1 MTLILADIQSA
12 KEDEE
17 LFQRLSSA
25 LTERFPPELQEDGD
39 KLYAALLAAPRGL
52 RAMAGI
58 YDLDV
63 SMSLDDL
70 AWHFGNHNDER
81 FLQETVTSLRELEA
95 NEAAALFAAAWDIV
109 RPYLA
114 EIRDRDCNAEDFHDY
129 FDRTGIQSRIDP
141 LNEDMWAICNA
152 CGELGLMQY
161 WLTYV
166 RKYPER
172 CVKEN

>member
-1 MTLILADIQSA
+1 MRAQSS
-12 KEDEE
+12 EDEE

-25 LTERFPPELQEDGD
+25 LTERFPPELQEDRD
-39 KLYAALLAAPRGL
+39 KLYAALLAAPCGL
-52 RAMAGI
+52 RAMARI

-63 SMSLDDL
+63 SMALDDL

-95 NEAAALFAAAWDIV
+95 NEAAALFASAWDIA

-114 EIRDRDCNAEDFHDY
+114 EIGDKDWNAEDPHDY
-129 FDRTGIQSRIDP
+129 FDRTEIQSRIDL
-141 LNEDMWAICNA
+141 LNDDMWAICKA
-152 CGELGLMQY
+152 CGERGLMQY
-161 WLTYV
+161 WLTYS

-172 CVKEN
+172 CVQEN

>member
-1 MTLILADIQSA
+1 MTLILADIQNA
-12 KEDEE
+12 KDDEE

-25 LTERFPPELQEDGD
+25 LTERFPPELQEDRD
-39 KLYAALLAAPRGL
+39 KFYSALLASPTGL

-58 YDLDV
+58 FDLDV

-70 AWHFGNHNDER
+70 AWHFGSHNDER

-95 NEAAALFAAAWDIV
+95 NEAAALFAAAWDMV
-109 RPYLA
+109 RPHLA

-129 FDRTGIQSRIDP
+129 LERTEIQSRIDP
-141 LNEDMWAICNA
+141 LNEDMWDICNA
-152 CGELGLMQY
+152 CGELGLMHY
-161 WLTYV
+161 WLKYA

>member
-1 MTLILADIQSA
+1 VTLILADIQNA
-12 KEDEE
+12 KDDEE

-25 LTERFPPELQEDGD
+25 LTERFPLEIQEDRD

-58 YDLDV
+58 YGLDV
-63 SMSLDDL
+63 SMSFDDL
-70 AWHFGNHNDER
+70 AWHFRNHNDER
-81 FLQETVTSLRELEA
+81 FLQETVMSLRELEA
-95 NEAAALFAAAWDIV
+95 NEAASLFAAAWDIV
-109 RPYLA
+109 RPYLS
-114 EIRDRDCNAEDFHDY
+114 EIRDKDWNAEHPSDY
-129 FDRTGIQSRIDP
+129 FDRTGIQSKIDP
-141 LNEDMWAICNA
+141 LNEDMWAICEA

-161 WLTYV
+161 WLTYA